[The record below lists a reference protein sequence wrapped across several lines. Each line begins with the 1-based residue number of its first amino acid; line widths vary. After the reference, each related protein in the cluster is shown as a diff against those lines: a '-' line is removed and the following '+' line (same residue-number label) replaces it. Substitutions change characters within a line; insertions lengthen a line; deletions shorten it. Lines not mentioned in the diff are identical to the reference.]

1 MIYVAVPIF
10 QMFKEQSIDGCSLLM
25 LKEEH
30 LVTIFQ
36 MKLGSVLKFK
46 SALASKIG
54 SCPVCLH
61 CIQCH
66 IPKKSTPQKSPRPND
81 IGFSSD
87 NKQNSE
93 KPEEYS
99 ITTNGCDIDEESP
112 SAKESSQENETWQV
126 FVFLSILLT
135 FLVHQ
140 IPGKLHLFMF
150 ELGF

>member
-1 MIYVAVPIF
+1 MQMINVAVPIF

-30 LVTIFQ
+30 LVTILQ

-66 IPKKSTPQKSPRPND
+66 IPKKSTPQKSPRPNNID
-81 IGFSSD
+81 FTSD
-87 NKQNSE
+87 NKLNSE
-93 KPEEYS
+93 KPEEYP
-99 ITTNGCDIDEESP
+99 ITTNGCDIDEESS
-112 SAKESSQENETWQV
+112 SAKKSSLENET
-126 FVFLSILLT
+126 
-135 FLVHQ
+135 
-140 IPGKLHLFMF
+140 
-150 ELGF
+150 

>member
-1 MIYVAVPIF
+1 MINVAVPIF

-30 LVTIFQ
+30 LVKIFQ

-66 IPKKSTPQKSPRPND
+66 IPKKSTPQKSPRPKNID
-81 IGFSSD
+81 FTSD

-99 ITTNGCDIDEESP
+99 ITTNGCDIDEESS
-112 SAKESSQENETWQV
+112 SAKESSQENET
-126 FVFLSILLT
+126 
-135 FLVHQ
+135 
-140 IPGKLHLFMF
+140 
-150 ELGF
+150 